1 MVYSDL
7 IFENILLPS
16 KGNKCFPRHFHDF
29 LFPCSVFPINKNS
42 YLILM
47 QTCGSFIKTYMQWHV
62 TAMKRN
68 EIPIHAKTWMYFEN
82 IMLNERN
89 QKQTATY
96 HMIPFM

>member
-1 MVYSDL
+1 
-7 IFENILLPS
+7 
-16 KGNKCFPRHFHDF
+16 
-29 LFPCSVFPINKNS
+29 
-42 YLILM
+42 M